1 MTLRTQFLAFCLF
14 FSGCQLYAAPCE
26 MDPGAPAQRV
36 FAKVDARHS
45 WTEYKTIEAVP
56 SLSLGEGV
64 SAELWEPRKG
74 ELLIR
79 TVTPSQNFRAYT
91 KSCYTGLGYLVYAS
105 YELRTAWGWYYRA
118 EGPIVMERFHRST
131 AQYFDSTTNQPLVV
145 RPQQADDNPGM
156 LDPKLQMNTRLLPFA
171 NLLARRP

>member
-56 SLSLGEGV
+56 SLSLREGI
-64 SAELWEPRKG
+64 SAEIWSARNG
-74 ELLIR
+74 SLLIR
-79 TVTPSQNFRAYT
+79 TVTPGKDEPTKSRYCMQFFRA
-91 KSCYTGLGYLVYAS
+91 AS
-105 YELRTAWGWYYRA
+105 HY
-118 EGPIVMERFHRST
+118 VH
-131 AQYFDSTTNQPLVV
+131 
-145 RPQQADDNPGM
+145 
-156 LDPKLQMNTRLLPFA
+156 K
-171 NLLARRP
+171 